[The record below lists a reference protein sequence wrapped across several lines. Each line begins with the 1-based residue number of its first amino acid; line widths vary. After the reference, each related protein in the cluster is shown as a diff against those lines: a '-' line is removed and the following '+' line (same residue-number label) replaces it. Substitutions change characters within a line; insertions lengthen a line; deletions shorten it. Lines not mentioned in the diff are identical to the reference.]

1 MIRPSSPLTM
11 LRSRHT
17 RRREFLTLLGSVA
30 VTWPLAAR
38 AQQPAK
44 VPRVGILSPAAS
56 ETAGTLTAFREGIRD
71 LGYVEGQTV
80 ALDFRLSKGVMDALP
95 ALAAELVRI
104 PVNVIVTDGTSA
116 TLAAFDATRTIPIV
130 MGATGGDP
138 VALGL
143 AKSVSRPGGNVTGT
157 QFLTGLSQK
166 RLQLLKQAFPGAGRI
181 AVLANPKD
189 AISVS
194 EMPKAEMAAAQIGV
208 RLLPLAASTPAEL
221 RALAPSAL
229 SGCDGLLVMPG
240 GMFWN
245 NRATI
250 LGIASVARVPAIYP
264 EREYADDGGLIAY
277 GPNVPAHFRLAA
289 GYVDRIL
296 RGANPG
302 DLPINATSQFDFVI
316 NLRTAHA
323 LGLALPPDFVSAA
336 NEVIE

>member
-1 MIRPSSPLTM
+1 MK
-11 LRSRHT
+11 
-17 RRREFLTLLGSVA
+17 RRDFITLIGSA
-30 VTWPLAAR
+30 AAAWPLGAR
-38 AQQPAK
+38 AQQPSK

-56 ETAGTLTAFREGIRD
+56 ETAATLTGFREGICGC
-71 LGYVEGQTV
+71 GYVEGETIG
-80 ALDFRLSKGVMDALP
+80 LNFRLSKGIMDALP
-95 ALAAELVRI
+95 ALAVELARI
-104 PVNVIVTDGTSA
+104 PVNVIVTDTTSA

-130 MGATGGDP
+130 MGAAGGDP

-143 AKSVSRPGGNVTGT
+143 GKRLSGPGGNVTGT

-181 AVLANPKD
+181 AVLANRKG
-189 AISVS
+189 ALSVS
-194 EMPKAEMAAAQIGV
+194 EMPKVEMAAAQIGV
-208 RLLPLAASTPAEL
+208 RLLPFVASTPAEL

-229 SGCDGLLVMPG
+229 SGCDGLLVMPD

-250 LGIASVARVPAIYP
+250 LGIASMARVPAIYP

-316 NLRTAHA
+316 NLPPAHP
-323 LGLALPPDFVSAA
+323 LALSLSPDFVSSA
-336 NEVIE
+336 NEVIA

>member
-1 MIRPSSPLTM
+1 M
-11 LRSRHT
+11 
-17 RRREFLTLLGSVA
+17 RRREFINLLGGA
-30 VTWPLAAR
+30 AAAWPLTAR

-56 ETAGTLTAFREGIRD
+56 ETAATLTAFREGIRD
-71 LGYVEGQTV
+71 LGYIEGQTI
-80 ALDFRLSKGVMDALP
+80 ALDFRLSKGIMDALP

-104 PVNVIVTDGTSA
+104 PVNVIVTDTTSA

-138 VALGL
+138 VALWL
-143 AKSVSRPGGNVTGT
+143 AKSFSRPGGNVTGT
-157 QFLTGLSQK
+157 QLVTGLSQK
-166 RLQLLKQAFPGAGRI
+166 RLQLLKQAFPPAKHI
-181 AVLANPKD
+181 AVLENPKD

-194 EMPKAEMAAAQIGV
+194 EMPMAEMGAAQIGV

-221 RALAPSAL
+221 RALAPAAL
-229 SGCDGLLVMPG
+229 SGSDGLLVMPS

-245 NRATI
+245 NRTTI
-250 LGIASVARVPAIYP
+250 LGIASLARVPAIYP
-264 EREYADDGGLIAY
+264 EREYVDDGGLIAY

-316 NLRTAHA
+316 NLRAAHA
-323 LGLALPPDFVSAA
+323 LGVALPPDFISAA